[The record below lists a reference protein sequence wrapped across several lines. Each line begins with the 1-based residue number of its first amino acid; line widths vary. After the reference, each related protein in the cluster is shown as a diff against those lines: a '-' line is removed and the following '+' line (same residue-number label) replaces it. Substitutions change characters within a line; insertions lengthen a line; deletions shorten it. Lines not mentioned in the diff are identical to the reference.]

1 MRRTPWLA
9 AFAVIAV
16 VALALFAY
24 KARLSGRGSQALK
37 MRLLYEGCRGGVS
50 PNPLLV
56 RNWFERGE
64 RAFFEFE
71 VENLLQRDLRVT
83 FLLKPLGTGNA
94 VVVKEEV
101 VKAGER
107 KRVSFEIDTGNLEVG
122 LYKVS
127 ANVEEVGEVEANTAP
142 FNSTNLDSYPWLLA
156 VLSGP
161 ARCLEDSPNELPGL
175 TVGRGLGVNIHF
187 IAPGRAEELDLDMI
201 AYAGFS
207 LVRMDLFWHE
217 VERSAGSYDFSGYSA
232 LTSELKKRG
241 LRPLYILD
249 YGNPLYENGLP
260 PRTDSGVAA
269 FATYAKRCAEAFG
282 DYAIYEIWNE
292 PNIPVFWKPMPNAS
306 DYARLARA
314 AIQGIREVCERCT
327 VLAPATSGVDTDF
340 IARVSMLGVFEHVD
354 AVSVHPY
361 RNAPPETALNDL
373 ENLRK
378 LVNGKAIAVSEW
390 GYPTGGGY
398 GNRVDVVKQAQYVV
412 RVYLVSLLERAPI
425 TIIYDWKDDG
435 LSLEDSEHNFGLVAH
450 HVVRGLEWFLVKPA
464 YFAIYNFNRL
474 LCGFSPVGMLSSSG
488 AFSLVFE
495 RGGERRIVLWTEGPQ
510 VEVELN
516 LGEPE
521 VEVFH
526 LFGGVERL
534 YSESR
539 VYAIRVDGS
548 PKIIGLPPRRA

>member
-1 MRRTPWLA
+1 MRRIPWLA
-9 AFAVIAV
+9 AATVITV
-16 VALALFAY
+16 MALALFAY
-24 KARLSGRGSQALK
+24 KAWFSGRCNQALR
-37 MRLLYEGCRGGVS
+37 MRLLYEGCRSGVS

-56 RNWFERGE
+56 RNWFEKGE
-64 RAFFEFE
+64 RASFEFE

-83 FLLKPLGTGNA
+83 FLLKPLSTGDA
-94 VVVKEEV
+94 AVVKEEV

-107 KRVSFEIDTGNLEVG
+107 KRVAFEIDTCNLEGG
-122 LYKVS
+122 LYKIS
-127 ANVEEVGEVEANTAP
+127 ANVEGVGEIEANTAP

-161 ARCLEDSPNELPGL
+161 ARCLGDPLDGLPKL

-187 IAPGRAEELDLDMI
+187 IAPGKVEELDLDMI

-217 VERSAGSYDFSGYSA
+217 VERSAGSYDFSGYDV
-232 LTSELKKRG
+232 LTSELKERG

-269 FATYAKRCAEAFG
+269 FAMYARKCVETFG

-292 PNIPVFWKPMPNAS
+292 PNIPGFWKPMPNAS
-306 DYARLARA
+306 DYARLAKA
-314 AIQGIREVCERCT
+314 AIQGIREVCRRCV
-327 VLAPATSGVDTDF
+327 VLAPATSGVDADF
-340 IARVSMLGVFEHVD
+340 IARVSMLGVLEHVD

-361 RNAPPETALNDL
+361 RSAPPETALNDL
-373 ENLRK
+373 ENLRN
-378 LVNGKAIAVSEW
+378 LVGGKAIVISEW

-398 GNRVDVVKQAQYVV
+398 GSRVDLIKQAQYIV
-412 RVYLVSLLERAPI
+412 RVYLVSLLTRAPI

-450 HVVRGLEWFLVKPA
+450 HVVRGHEWFLVKPA

-474 LCGFSPVGMLSSSG
+474 LCGFSPVGTLNTSG
-488 AFSLVFE
+488 AYSLVFE
-495 RGGERRIVLWTEGPQ
+495 RDGERRIVLWSEGPE

-516 LGEPE
+516 LEEPE

-534 YSESR
+534 RSESG
-539 VYAIRVDGS
+539 VYAIKVDGF
-548 PKIIGLPPRRA
+548 PRIVGLPPRRA